1 MVRPGRALII
11 VAVGPCGRERL
22 DCFRPVR
29 ARAAWERARRGEE
42 VLGHCWAS
50 SAEHRSL
57 ERGPARGQRGNR
69 LMMHHDGGVCRVVRG
84 VISAPWSALRLRHRV
99 LRRQPGTRP
108 SAQYPAS
115 QADSWTKMQPRP
127 PLHTA
132 SPAPLATSA
141 PPARAKVSRLCP
153 AGVSCTTAGP
163 TPTGPVWNATD
174 RVGTEHSVYST
185 RSDAALGR
193 GAPAA

>member
-1 MVRPGRALII
+1 MVRHSSAYHCGCEAR
-11 VAVGPCGRERL
+11 GRERL
-22 DCFRPVR
+22 DCVRPVR

-84 VISAPWSALRLRHRV
+84 VISAPCQWPWLVLSLRYRV

-132 SPAPLATSA
+132 SPAPLATSS
-141 PPARAKVSRLCP
+141 PPARAKVSRLCEP
-153 AGVSCTTAGP
+153 VSCRRQLLNGP
-163 TPTGPVWNATD
+163 NRRSHSHLAVWNATD
-174 RVGTEHSVYST
+174 RVGTE
-185 RSDAALGR
+185 
-193 GAPAA
+193 PAVI